1 MSPNKNSIEL
11 PNFVV
16 FIYWKTVLIAR
27 TGTFPLSYDALR
39 TNLQQDIKMIY
50 LIQNRDWKTSVRVS
64 SGV

>member
-1 MSPNKNSIEL
+1 MSPNKTSIKL

-16 FIYWKTVLIAR
+16 FLYWKAVLTAY

-50 LIQNRDWKTSVRVS
+50 LIQNRDWNASMSFK
-64 SGV
+64 